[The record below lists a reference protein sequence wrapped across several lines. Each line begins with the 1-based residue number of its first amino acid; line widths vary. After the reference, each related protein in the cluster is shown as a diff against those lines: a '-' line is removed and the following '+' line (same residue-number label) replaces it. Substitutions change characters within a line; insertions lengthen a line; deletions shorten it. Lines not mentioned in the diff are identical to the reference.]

1 MLKNR
6 EFYFSDPK
14 HFNDP
19 ADCRIGIYDALKTA
33 VNLAQKEDSTVK
45 SKLQKLGALDKLFR
59 QIENDVKRAA
69 VFSLSREENNVLM
82 WSHYADSHK
91 GFSVGFRLSNEFTKY
106 NKENAII
113 GTEEVYYWKDN
124 PFVKY
129 FIAFAKCAKP
139 PEWREFWLYLLTMG
153 LVAKSV
159 AWKYENEVRII
170 RGMPGKV
177 NYSPDELR
185 EVIFGLNLTPKKRE
199 TIKKLLSGSDWN
211 HVQMKEVIRE
221 HDGFNL
227 KVVTC

>member
-33 VNLAQKEDSTVK
+33 VNLAEKEDSTVK
-45 SKLQKLGALDKLFR
+45 SKLQQLGALDNLFR
-59 QIENDVKRAA
+59 QIENDVKRSA

-91 GFSVGFRLSNEFTKY
+91 GFSVGFSLSNEFTKY

-113 GTEEVYYWKDN
+113 GTEEVYYSKDN
-124 PFVKY
+124 PFVEY
-129 FIAFAKCAKP
+129 FIDFAKSAKP
-139 PEWREFWLYLLTMG
+139 PEWNEFWLYLLTMG
-153 LVAKSV
+153 LVAKSD
-159 AWKYENEVRII
+159 AWKHENEVRII
-170 RGMPGKV
+170 RGMPGNV

-185 EVIFGLNLTPKKRE
+185 EVIFGLNLAPKKRQK
-199 TIKKLLSGSDWN
+199 IKNLLSGSDWN

-221 HDGFNL
+221 RDGFKL

>member
-33 VNLAQKEDSTVK
+33 VNLAEKEDSTVK
-45 SKLQKLGALDKLFR
+45 SKLQKLGVLDKLFR
-59 QIENDVKRAA
+59 QIENDVKRSA

-91 GFSVGFRLSNEFTKY
+91 GFSVGFSLSNEFTKY

-113 GTEEVYYWKDN
+113 GTEEVSYSKDN
-124 PFVKY
+124 PFVEY
-129 FIAFAKCAKP
+129 FIGFAKSAKL
-139 PEWREFWLYLLTMG
+139 PERKEFWLSLLTMG
-153 LVAKSV
+153 LVAKSD

-170 RGMPGKV
+170 GGMPGKV

-185 EVIFGLNLTPKKRE
+185 EVIFGLNLALKKRQR
-199 TIKKLLSGSDWN
+199 IKNLLSGSQWN

-221 HDGFNL
+221 HDGFKL
-227 KVVTC
+227 KVVIC